1 MSKISDTQA
10 TIFGVNLNQD
20 LQAYFGM
27 IKVFNVIRHSC
38 TYWVLN
44 FPIQKPGAAH
54 DYPLLLVDQQGVVFK
69 TPFCL

>member
-1 MSKISDTQA
+1 MNKISSTQA
-10 TIFGVNLNQD
+10 TICGVNLSQD

-27 IKVFNVIRHSC
+27 IKVFNIIRQSSS
-38 TYWVLN
+38 YWVLN
-44 FPIQKPGAAH
+44 FPIKKPEADH